1 MERGL
6 KTTKQHINS
15 QLRKIDIDR
24 RLKER
29 RNKILDVSSGSDF
42 SASEKGKGRIDNLD
56 NMEPSSIRLK
66 LNRDR
71 AMVDCYYSSGL
82 Y

>member
-29 RNKILDVSSGSDF
+29 RNKILDVSSGSDL

-56 NMEPSSIRLK
+56 NMESSSIRPK

-71 AMVDCYYSSGL
+71 AMVDCYDSSGL